1 MFVSLLPYLP
11 AVARNC
17 PLTSMHLDDIMGFME
32 GMEGQKGQ
40 LTLLTSNCIVAKAPR
55 CAQYVMP
62 RPAQA

>member
-1 MFVSLLPYLP
+1 
-11 AVARNC
+11 
-17 PLTSMHLDDIMGFME
+17 MHLDDIMGFME